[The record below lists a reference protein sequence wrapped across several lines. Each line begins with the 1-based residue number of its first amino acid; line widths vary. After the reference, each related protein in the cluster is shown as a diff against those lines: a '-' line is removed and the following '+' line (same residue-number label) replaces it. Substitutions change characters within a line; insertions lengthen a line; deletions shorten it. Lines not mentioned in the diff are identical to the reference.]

1 MRTLKLLAVV
11 VVTAIIVIG
20 GFELYSPTMAKRDAK
35 NAADNIAAAGAHK
48 LFTERDSGKSFDVIS
63 TDAKAAATA
72 EATAEHVTL
81 LAFSID
87 SSQHVHVTVAK
98 EARSLIVSRISSLK
112 HWDEK
117 TASSSAAPG

>member
-11 VVTAIIVIG
+11 ILTAIIVIG
-20 GFELYSPTMAKRDAK
+20 GFELYSPTIAKRDAK
-35 NAADNIAAAGAHK
+35 NAADNVAAAAAHK
-48 LFTERDSGKSFDVIS
+48 LFTERDSGKSFDEIS
-63 TDAKAAATA
+63 KDAKTAADA
-72 EATAEHVTL
+72 EASADHVTL
-81 LAFSID
+81 TAFSID
-87 SSQHVHVTVAK
+87 SSQRVHVTVAK

>member
-11 VVTAIIVIG
+11 IVTAIIVIG
-20 GFELYSPTMAKRDAK
+20 GFELYSPTIAKRDAR
-35 NAADNIAAAGAHK
+35 NAADSVASAAAHK
-48 LFTERDSGKSFDVIS
+48 LFTERDSGKGFDILS
-63 TDAKAAATA
+63 SDAKAAAIS
-72 EATAEHVTL
+72 EAAADHVTL
-81 LAFSID
+81 TAFSID
-87 SSQHVHVTVAK
+87 ANQRVHVTVAK